1 MSTLSASEL
10 LTAWERGLGQR
21 LMDRALTLLAA
32 TDPHSPRDV
41 LAKLSIGRRDAGLLS
56 LREKIFGPQLTGLA
70 ECPRCHE
77 RLELNFK
84 AAELR
89 NSSDAADLEELSVS
103 VEDWRVVFRLPN
115 SDDLMAISD
124 CRDANTGR
132 ALLLQRCILGIE
144 KNSEDRVLD
153 DAPANVLEAAVQKM
167 GEADTLGDVHLALS
181 CPQCGHE
188 WQAPFDIASF
198 LWTEI
203 NAWAHRTLQDVNE
216 LAQAYGWR
224 EADILAL
231 SPLRRQ
237 VYLELISQ

>member
-1 MSTLSASEL
+1 MRALSASEL

-32 TDPHSPRDV
+32 TDPHSPRDA

-56 LREKIFGPQLTGLA
+56 LREEIFGPRLTALA
-70 ECPRCHE
+70 DCPRCRE
-77 RLELNFK
+77 RLELSFQ
-84 AAELR
+84 AADIR
-89 NSSDAADLEELSVS
+89 NSSNVAAPEELSVR
-103 VEDWRVVFRLPN
+103 VEDWQVVFRLPN
-115 SDDLMAISD
+115 SDDLLAVSD

-132 ALLLQRCILGIE
+132 ALLLRRCILAIE
-144 KNSEDRVLD
+144 KNGEARALD
-153 DAPANVLEAAVQKM
+153 DVPAKVIEVTVQKM
-167 GEADTLGDVHLALS
+167 GEADSLGDVHLALS
-181 CPQCGHE
+181 CPVCSYE

-203 NAWAHRTLQDVNE
+203 NAWAHRTLQDVDE
-216 LAQAYGWR
+216 LARAYGWR

-237 VYLELISQ
+237 VYLEMISQ